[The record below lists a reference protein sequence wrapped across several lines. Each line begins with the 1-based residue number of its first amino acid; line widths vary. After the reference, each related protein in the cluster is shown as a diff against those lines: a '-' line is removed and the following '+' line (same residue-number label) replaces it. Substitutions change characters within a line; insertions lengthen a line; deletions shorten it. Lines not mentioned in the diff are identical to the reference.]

1 MKILFLDLETSPNL
15 AHVWGLW
22 NQNISID
29 KLVSTTEVICFGA
42 RWHGGK
48 KVVFKSVHH
57 HGKKEMLDTLH
68 ELMHEADVV
77 VGWNS
82 RDFDSKHV
90 RREFL
95 ENGYLP
101 PSPWKDLDLMQVVKS
116 QFRMPSNKL
125 DYVAQKLGVGAKVKH
140 SGFQLWLDCMAGK
153 GAAWKE
159 MKTYQIQDVNLLVD
173 LYEILKPWIKN
184 GPHYALHNLDASGC
198 RNCGS
203 QQLQRRGFAKTASS
217 VYQRY
222 QCQACGSWQRDTTA
236 LATTAMRAL

>member
-1 MKILFLDLETSPNL
+1 
-15 AHVWGLW
+15 
-22 NQNISID
+22 
-29 KLVSTTEVICFGA
+29 
-42 RWHGGK
+42 
-48 KVVFKSVHH
+48 
-57 HGKKEMLDTLH
+57 
-68 ELMHEADVV
+68 
-77 VGWNS
+77 
-82 RDFDSKHV
+82 
-90 RREFL
+90 
-95 ENGYLP
+95 
-101 PSPWKDLDLMQVVKS
+101 
-116 QFRMPSNKL
+116 
-125 DYVAQKLGVGAKVKH
+125 
-140 SGFQLWLDCMAGK
+140 MAGK